1 MFVSGTTG
9 ARQPHMSEG
18 GDHTED
24 LTPEAKEWC
33 RLVARI
39 LRRRPGDGELEKE
52 ADARAALTEY
62 AKEEIETSEGPE

>member
-39 LRRRPGDGELEKE
+39 LRRRPGDGELAQE
-52 ADARAALTEY
+52 AGAHVALTEY
-62 AKEEIETSEGPE
+62 PASEIETAEDPQ

>member
-39 LRRRPGDGELEKE
+39 LRRRTGDGGLAQE

-62 AKEEIETSEGPE
+62 AKEEIETSEGPQ

>member
-1 MFVSGTTG
+1 
-9 ARQPHMSEG
+9 MSEG

-39 LRRRPGDGELEKE
+39 LRRRTGDGGLEQE
-52 ADARAALTEY
+52 AGGSVAVTEY
-62 AKEEIETSEGPE
+62 PASEIETSEDPQ

>member
-1 MFVSGTTG
+1 
-9 ARQPHMSEG
+9 MSEG

-39 LRRRPGDGELEKE
+39 LRRRPGDGELAQE
-52 ADARAALTEY
+52 ADPCVAVTEY
-62 AKEEIETSEGPE
+62 AKEKIETSEDPE